1 MKYRAIS
8 AVLAVLMATT
18 MIGCGGGGGGGGK
31 DGGAGSPEELFN
43 KIKGTN
49 VAKMSDLVQYVA
61 PDERSL
67 LALMMDFAASFGI
80 AFGGDESL
88 TEEYI
93 KIREKYK
100 LPGEE
105 EEQESVDLQDIE
117 AVQAHAEKLYGS
129 IDIPGFIGE
138 VEAFLGKIP
147 GQETTETVKWT
158 DLKDLKVSGDTATA
172 TVLVEGG
179 DPQSVTFRKVDGKWY
194 FSQKAQLME

>member
-1 MKYRAIS
+1 MKYS
-8 AVLAVLMATT
+8 AVSAIFAVLMAIA
-18 MIGCGGGGGGGGK
+18 MIGCGGGGGSGK

-43 KIKGTN
+43 KIKETN
-49 VAKMSDLVQYVA
+49 VAQMSDLVRYVA

-80 AFGGDESL
+80 AFGGDEAL
-88 TEEYI
+88 TEEYM
-93 KIREKYK
+93 KIRAKYK
-100 LPGEE
+100 LPGED

-117 AVQAHAEKLYGS
+117 AVQMHAEKLYGG

-138 VEAFLGKIP
+138 VEAFLGKVP

-158 DLKDLKVSGDTATA
+158 DIKDLKISGDTATA
-172 TVLVEGG
+172 TVVIEGG
-179 DPQSVTFRKVDGKWY
+179 DAQAVTFRKVEGKWY